1 MRGWR
6 RSSVL
11 VDVGRHVLYTYLEI
25 CYNKTGEVFAVK
37 KTYRVKMDFVSMK
50 KQYEEH
56 VEKCKKIAEEV
67 NQWGKKANPQLK
79 FLIPQR

>member
-1 MRGWR
+1 M
-6 RSSVL
+6 
-11 VDVGRHVLYTYLEI
+11 
-25 CYNKTGEVFAVK
+25 K

>member
-1 MRGWR
+1 M
-6 RSSVL
+6 
-11 VDVGRHVLYTYLEI
+11 VDVGRHVLYTYLKI
-25 CYNKTGEVFAVK
+25 CYNKIGGVFAMK